1 MSSEKK
7 KLVAFYK
14 YPGLT
19 NPETFEENYE
29 KIVKDFSE
37 RRVNSPWNESAFTSM
52 RIILLTWTFTII

>member
-37 RRVNSPWNESAFTSM
+37 RRVNSP
-52 RIILLTWTFTII
+52 